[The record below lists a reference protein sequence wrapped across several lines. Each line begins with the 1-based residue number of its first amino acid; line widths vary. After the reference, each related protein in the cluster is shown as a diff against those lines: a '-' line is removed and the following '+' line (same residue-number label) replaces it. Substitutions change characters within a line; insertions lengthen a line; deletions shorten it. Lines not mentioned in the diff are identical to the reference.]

1 MQTPN
6 PAGPAAFRPAAVI
19 RPSWPL
25 MVAPGAV
32 ILLLAVPLLGGLAAT
47 GLAAAD
53 GAAWQVLVT
62 EPGLLRSALLSLW
75 TALAAT
81 LLSVLLAGGMAA
93 GLAALP
99 GFGRM
104 AERAA
109 LVMVAAPHAAV
120 AVGLALLIA
129 PTGLIFRAISGG
141 GGALPPDLAV
151 PGDRFGLALIV
162 GLVLKETPFLL
173 ALLLAAQARL
183 GAGAVLARA
192 RCLGWRPASAWW
204 RVVAPQIWP
213 VLRWP
218 VVAVLVYG
226 IGTVDMAVVLGPSLP
241 PSFAV
246 RSLSLLFD
254 ADPARAAAGHAA
266 ALAQLALAAVAVGIW
281 WLGARL
287 ARFWLAG
294 GRGDHPAR
302 IDPPLVRRPPQPVA
316 PALSGLSGLVGGL
329 ALLLAAAS
337 LATLVIWA
345 LAASWR
351 FPDLLPMRWA
361 PDRLADTV
369 ALLGNVIARTVW
381 LGLLPVAIALPLA
394 VLVLER
400 EALGTDG
407 GTGAGR
413 SLSQAAEALVYLP
426 LLLPPAAFLAG
437 IRALALRLGLDGT
450 VMAVVWCHLLYVFPY
465 LFLALR
471 ESYRRTDPRPRL
483 LARSLGRGAGGAWV
497 AVMLP
502 LTARPMA
509 IATAI
514 GFAVG
519 VAQYLPAL
527 MIGGGRLPVLA
538 TEAVAAASGID
549 RRAASTAA
557 LLMTVLPAIGFL
569 LASLIRAPARAVR
582 Q

>member
-1 MQTPN
+1 M
-6 PAGPAAFRPAAVI
+6 
-19 RPSWPL
+19 
-25 MVAPGAV
+25 
-32 ILLLAVPLLGGLAAT
+32 
-47 GLAAAD
+47 
-53 GAAWQVLVT
+53 
-62 EPGLLRSALLSLW
+62 
-75 TALAAT
+75 
-81 LLSVLLAGGMAA
+81 
-93 GLAALP
+93 
-99 GFGRM
+99 
-104 AERAA
+104 
-109 LVMVAAPHAAV
+109 

-129 PTGLIFRAISGG
+129 PTGLIFRAVSGG
-141 GGALPPDLAV
+141 GDALPPDLAV
-151 PGDRFGLALIV
+151 PGDRFGLSLIV
-162 GLVLKETPFLL
+162 GLVIKETPFLL

-204 RVVAPQIWP
+204 RIVAPQIWP

-281 WLGARL
+281 WLGERL

-302 IDPPLVRRPPQPVA
+302 IDPPLVRRPRQPVA

-361 PDRLADTV
+361 PGRLADTV
-369 ALLGNVIARTVW
+369 ALLGCVIARTVW

-400 EALGTDG
+400 EALGADG

-450 VMAVVWCHLLYVFPY
+450 VVAVVWCHLLYVFPY

-471 ESYRRTDPRPRL
+471 EVIAAPTP
-483 LARSLGRGAGGAWV
+483 AAAAGAQPGPGPGGAWV

-509 IATAI
+509 IAAAI

-557 LLMTVLPAIGFL
+557 LLMTALPAIGFL